1 MGPSFTYLYVWFR
14 FYSVLD
20 KINIEKAMTEY
31 GVARYT
37 TYVDGLFVFF
47 PKDPLSCTQTLRKDQ
62 LKKPTYRV

>member
-37 TYVDGLFVFF
+37 TYVDGLFV
-47 PKDPLSCTQTLRKDQ
+47 
-62 LKKPTYRV
+62 YN